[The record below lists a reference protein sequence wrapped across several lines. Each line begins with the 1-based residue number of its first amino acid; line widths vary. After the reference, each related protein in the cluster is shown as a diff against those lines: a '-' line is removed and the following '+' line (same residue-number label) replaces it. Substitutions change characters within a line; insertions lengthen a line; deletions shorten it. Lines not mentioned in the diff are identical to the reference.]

1 MDHLNHT
8 PHVATQACTGHL
20 SRTTATIPEG
30 VAVLRDKGVAPQV
43 VAPLAI
49 AAAMTHHPEVVGR
62 DGNLAV
68 PAGTAIT
75 AAANAHRVPLVGVR
89 EAHPTFNTTMVALPS
104 PQTAMTPTQ
113 GTSTSSSK

>member
-1 MDHLNHT
+1 MAAL
-8 PHVATQACTGHL
+8 Q
-20 SRTTATIPEG
+20 
-30 VAVLRDKGVAPQV
+30 DKGAVHQV

-49 AAAMTHHPEVVGR
+49 AAAITHHPEVVGL

-68 PAGTAIT
+68 PAGTAVT
-75 AAANAHRVPLVGVR
+75 AAANAHCVPLVGVR
-89 EAHPTFNTTMVALPS
+89 EAHPTFNTTMVAPPS

>member
-1 MDHLNHT
+1 MAT
-8 PHVATQACTGHL
+8 TREEVAALQ
-20 SRTTATIPEG
+20 
-30 VAVLRDKGVAPQV
+30 DKGAVHQM

-89 EAHPTFNTTMVALPS
+89 EAHPTSNTTMVVPPS
-104 PQTAMTPTQ
+104 PQTVMTQTQ
-113 GTSTSSSK
+113 GTSTSSLK